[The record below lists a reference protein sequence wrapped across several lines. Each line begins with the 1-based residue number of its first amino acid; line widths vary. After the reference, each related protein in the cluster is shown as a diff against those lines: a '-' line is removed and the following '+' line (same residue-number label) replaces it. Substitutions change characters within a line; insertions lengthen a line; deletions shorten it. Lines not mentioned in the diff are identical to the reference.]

1 MSIYSNLTNF
11 NKVGIGQ
18 NETHGNLH
26 PGKTSETFKKNIEKA
41 VDRTFLY
48 WLTSME
54 SWPEMLQSTQRN

>member
-1 MSIYSNLTNF
+1 MSIHRNLTNF

-18 NETHGNLH
+18 NETHGNLLH
-26 PGKTSETFKKNIEKA
+26 PGKTLKKNIEKA

>member
-1 MSIYSNLTNF
+1 MSIYCNLTNF

-26 PGKTSETFKKNIEKA
+26 PGKTFKKTEKG
-41 VDRTFLY
+41 VDRTF

-54 SWPEMLQSTQRN
+54 SWPEML